1 MAGRAGPVPL
11 ADTAPLCQSPAMP
24 MTASALA
31 FTFLGTGAP
40 PVSLRRAGPAHLVE
54 AGPNSVLID
63 CGSGVSQRLVA
74 AGHAGA
80 KLDALI
86 VTHEHSDHLVDFY
99 QLVVS
104 SWHQGRDRPWRVLA
118 PAPALANMRGQYEA
132 FARERA
138 LRIAFEK
145 RPDATGLE
153 VVFEELQEGPVSGLG
168 ALSIEAFL
176 VDHRPVEPAFG
187 LELVAG
193 ESRIVFSGDTRLT
206 PSLEQ
211 AAQGCDLLVCEVFVD
226 SQMPVVAGVRSAE
239 TVASVQSYHMTPAV
253 VAGLA
258 SRAGVRALALTHLVP
273 PGADTA
279 ALAGEIRAGG
289 YGGSLI
295 IGEDL
300 MRVELPGRL
309 LRWNGATIG
318 F

>member
-1 MAGRAGPVPL
+1 
-11 ADTAPLCQSPAMP
+11 
-24 MTASALA
+24 MTTTELA
-31 FTFLGTGAP
+31 FTFLGSGAP

-54 AGPNSVLID
+54 AGGLKVLID
-63 CGSGVSQRLVA
+63 CGSGVSQRLFA
-74 AGHAGA
+74 AGHTGA
-80 KLDALI
+80 QIDALI

-104 SWHQGRDRPWRVLA
+104 SWHQGRNRPWRVLA

-153 VVFEELQEGPVSGLG
+153 VVFEELREGPVPGLN

-176 VDHRPVEPAFG
+176 VDHKPVEPAFG
-187 LELVAG
+187 LSLSANG
-193 ESRIVFSGDTRLT
+193 SRIVFSGDTRLT

-211 AAQGCDLLVCEVFVD
+211 AAQGCDLLVCEVFID
-226 SQMPVVAGVRSAE
+226 SQMPVSAGVRSAE

-258 SRAGVRALALTHLVP
+258 RRAGVKALALTHLVP

-279 ALAGEIRAGG
+279 ALFAEVRAGG
-289 YGGSLI
+289 HAGPLI
-295 IGEDL
+295 VGEDL
-300 MRVELPGRL
+300 MRLELPARL
-309 LRWNGATIG
+309 LRWNGAALG

>member
-1 MAGRAGPVPL
+1 
-11 ADTAPLCQSPAMP
+11 
-24 MTASALA
+24 MTTDLA
-31 FTFLGTGAP
+31 FTFLGSGAP

-54 AGPNSVLID
+54 AGGAKVLVD

-80 KLDALI
+80 QIDALI

-99 QLVVS
+99 QLIVS
-104 SWHQGRDRPWRVLA
+104 SWHQGRNRPWRVLA
-118 PAPALANMRGQYEA
+118 PEPALANMRGQYEA

-153 VVFEELQEGPVSGLG
+153 VVFEELQQVPVAGLG
-168 ALSIEAFL
+168 DLAVEAFL
-176 VDHRPVEPAFG
+176 VDHKPVEPAFG
-187 LELVAG
+187 LSLSANG
-193 ESRIVFSGDTRLT
+193 SRIVFSGDTRLT
-206 PSLEQ
+206 PSLERV
-211 AAQGCDLLVCEVFVD
+211 AEGCDLLVCEVFID
-226 SQMPVVAGVRSAE
+226 SQMPVTAGVRSAQ

-258 SRAGVRALALTHLVP
+258 ARAGVKTVALTHLVP

-279 ALAGEIRAGG
+279 ALFAEIRAGG
-289 YGGSLI
+289 YAGPLI
-295 IGEDL
+295 VGEDL
-300 MRVELPGRL
+300 MRLELPARL
-309 LRWNGATIG
+309 LRWNGAAIG

>member
-1 MAGRAGPVPL
+1 VTT
-11 ADTAPLCQSPAMP
+11 D
-24 MTASALA
+24 LA

-54 AGPNSVLID
+54 ADGVKVLID

-80 KLDALI
+80 QIDALI

-118 PAPALANMRGQYEA
+118 PGPALANMRGQYEA

-153 VVFEELQEGPVSGLG
+153 VVFEELQAGPIPGLDG
-168 ALSIEAFL
+168 LAIEAFL

-187 LELVAG
+187 LKVSGG

-206 PSLEQ
+206 PALEQ

-226 SQMPVVAGVRSAE
+226 SQMPVVAGVRSAQ
-239 TVASVQSYHMTPAV
+239 TVEAVQSYHMTPAV
-253 VAGLA
+253 LAGLA
-258 SRAGVRALALTHLVP
+258 LRSGARTLALTHVVP

-279 ALAGEIRAGG
+279 ALFAEVRGGG
-289 YGGSLI
+289 YAGPLI
-295 IGEDL
+295 VAEDL
-300 MRVELPGRL
+300 MRLELPMRL
-309 LRWNGATIG
+309 LRWNGAALG

>member
-1 MAGRAGPVPL
+1 MI
-11 ADTAPLCQSPAMP
+11 DNS
-24 MTASALA
+24 LA

-40 PVSLRRAGPAHLVE
+40 PVSLRRAGPSHLVE
-54 AGPNSVLID
+54 AAGRKVLVD

-74 AGHAGA
+74 AGHRGA
-80 KLDALI
+80 DIDLLI

-118 PAPALANMRGQYEA
+118 PAPALANMRAQYEA
-132 FARERA
+132 FARERS

-153 VVFEELQEGPVSGLG
+153 VIFEELREGIVSGLG
-168 ALSIEAFL
+168 DLTIEAFL
-176 VDHRPVEPAFG
+176 VDHKPVEPAFG
-187 LELVAG
+187 LCFSHG
-193 ESRIVFSGDTRLT
+193 SSRVVFSGDTRLT

-211 AAQGCDLLVCEVFVD
+211 AAQGCGLLVCEVFIS

-239 TVASVQSYHMTPAV
+239 TVASVQSYHMTPEV

-258 SRAGVRALALTHLVP
+258 LRSGAKALALTHLVP
-273 PGADTA
+273 PAADTA
-279 ALAGEIRAGG
+279 ALAREIRAAG
-289 YGGSLI
+289 YAGPLI

-300 MRVELPGRL
+300 MRLEWPERL
-309 LRWNGATIG
+309 LSWNGATIG

>member
-1 MAGRAGPVPL
+1 
-11 ADTAPLCQSPAMP
+11 
-24 MTASALA
+24 MTTDLA

-40 PVSLRRAGPAHLVE
+40 PASLRRAGPSHLVE
-54 AGPNSVLID
+54 AGHTKLLVD

-80 KLDALI
+80 QLDALI

-99 QLVVS
+99 QLIVS
-104 SWHQGRDRPWRVLA
+104 SWHQGRNRPWRVIA
-118 PAPALANMRGQYEA
+118 PEPALANMRGQYEA

-153 VVFEELQEGPVSGLG
+153 VVFEELREGPVAGLG
-168 ALSIEAFL
+168 ALAVEAFL
-176 VDHRPVEPAFG
+176 VDHKPVEPAFG
-187 LELVAG
+187 LKLSAAG
-193 ESRIVFSGDTRLT
+193 SSIVFSGDTRLA
-206 PSLEQ
+206 PSLER
-211 AAQGCDLLVCEVFVD
+211 AAQGCDLLVSEVFID
-226 SQMPVVAGVRSAE
+226 SQMPVTDGVRSAQ
-239 TVASVQSYHMTPAV
+239 TVASVQSYHMTPSV

-258 SRAGVRALALTHLVP
+258 ARTGAKALALTHLVP

-279 ALAGEIRAGG
+279 ALFAEVRAGG
-289 YGGSLI
+289 YAGPLI

-300 MRVELPGRL
+300 MRLELPARL
-309 LRWNGATIG
+309 LRWNGAALG

>member
-1 MAGRAGPVPL
+1 
-11 ADTAPLCQSPAMP
+11 
-24 MTASALA
+24 MTTDLA
-31 FTFLGTGAP
+31 FTFLGSGAP

-54 AGPNSVLID
+54 AGGSKVLID

-80 KLDALI
+80 QIDALI

-99 QLVVS
+99 QLVIS
-104 SWHQGRDRPWRVLA
+104 SWHQGRNRPWRVIA

-145 RPDATGLE
+145 RPDSSGLD
-153 VVFEELQEGPVSGLG
+153 VVFEELREGPVPGLEG
-168 ALSIEAFL
+168 LAIDAFL
-176 VDHRPVEPAFG
+176 VDHKPVEPAFG
-187 LELVAG
+187 LSVSAKDC
-193 ESRIVFSGDTRLT
+193 RIVFSGDTRLT

-211 AAQGCDLLVCEVFVD
+211 AAEGCDLLVCEVFID
-226 SQMPVVAGVRSAE
+226 SQMPIVAGVRSAE
-239 TVASVQSYHMTPAV
+239 TVASVQSYHITPSV

-258 SRAGVRALALTHLVP
+258 RRAGVKALALTHLVP

-279 ALAGEIRAGG
+279 ALFAEVRAGG
-289 YGGSLI
+289 YAGPLI
-295 IGEDL
+295 VGEDL
-300 MRVELPGRL
+300 MRLELPARL
-309 LRWNGATIG
+309 LRWNGAALG

>member
-1 MAGRAGPVPL
+1 
-11 ADTAPLCQSPAMP
+11 
-24 MTASALA
+24 MTTDLA

-40 PVSLRRAGPAHLVE
+40 PVSLRRAGPSHLVE
-54 AGPNSVLID
+54 ASGSKLLID

-80 KLDALI
+80 QIDSLI

-104 SWHQGRDRPWRVLA
+104 SWHQGRNRPWRVLA
-118 PAPALANMRGQYEA
+118 PEPALANMRGQFEA

-138 LRIAFEK
+138 LRVAFEK

-153 VVFEELQEGPVSGLG
+153 VVFEELREGAVAGLEG
-168 ALSIEAFL
+168 LAIEAFL
-176 VDHRPVEPAFG
+176 VDHKPVEPAFG
-187 LELVAG
+187 LSLSANG
-193 ESRIVFSGDTRLT
+193 SRIVFSGDTRLT
-206 PSLEQ
+206 PSLEE
-211 AAQGCDLLVCEVFVD
+211 AAQGCDLLVCEVFID
-226 SQMPVVAGVRSAE
+226 SQMPIAAGVRSAA

-258 SRAGVRALALTHLVP
+258 RRAGVRALALTHIVP

-279 ALAGEIRAGG
+279 ALFAEVRAGG
-289 YGGSLI
+289 YAGPLI

-300 MRVELPGRL
+300 MRLELPARL
-309 LRWNGATIG
+309 LRWNGAALG

>member
-1 MAGRAGPVPL
+1 MT
-11 ADTAPLCQSPAMP
+11 TA
-24 MTASALA
+24 ASALF

-40 PVSLRRAGPAHLVE
+40 PVSLRRAGPAHLIE
-54 AGPNSVLID
+54 AGGNSVLID

-145 RPDATGLE
+145 RPDATGLD
-153 VVFEELQEGPVSGLG
+153 VVFEELREGPVPGLG
-168 ALSIEAFL
+168 GLSVEAFL

-187 LELVAG
+187 LALTAG
-193 ESRIVFSGDTRLT
+193 DSRIVFSGDTRLT

-211 AAQGCDLLVCEVFVD
+211 AAQGCALLVCEVFVD
-226 SQMPVVAGVRSAE
+226 RQMPVVAGVRSAE
-239 TVASVQSYHMTPAV
+239 TVACVQSYHMTPAV

-258 SRAGVRALALTHLVP
+258 LRAGAKALALTHLVP

-289 YGGSLI
+289 YGGPLI

>member
-1 MAGRAGPVPL
+1 
-11 ADTAPLCQSPAMP
+11 
-24 MTASALA
+24 MTTDLA
-31 FTFLGTGAP
+31 FTFLGSGAP

-54 AGPNSVLID
+54 TGDVKVLVD

-80 KLDALI
+80 QIDALI

-99 QLVVS
+99 QLIVS
-104 SWHQGRDRPWRVLA
+104 SWHQGRNRPWRVLA
-118 PAPALANMRGQYEA
+118 PEPALANMRGQYEA

-153 VVFEELQEGPVSGLG
+153 VVFEELREGPVAGLG
-168 ALSIEAFL
+168 DLAVEAFL
-176 VDHRPVEPAFG
+176 VDHKPVEPAFG
-187 LELVAG
+187 LSLSANG
-193 ESRIVFSGDTRLT
+193 SRVVFSGDTRLT

-211 AAQGCDLLVCEVFVD
+211 AADGCDLLVCEVFID
-226 SQMPVVAGVRSAE
+226 SQMPVTAGVRSAE

-253 VAGLA
+253 VSGLA
-258 SRAGVRALALTHLVP
+258 RRAGVKALALTHLVP

-279 ALAGEIRAGG
+279 ALFTEVRAGG
-289 YGGSLI
+289 YAGPLI
-295 IGEDL
+295 VGEDL
-300 MRVELPGRL
+300 MRLELPARL
-309 LRWNGATIG
+309 LRWNGAAIG

>member
-1 MAGRAGPVPL
+1 MT
-11 ADTAPLCQSPAMP
+11 DTGG
-24 MTASALA
+24 LA

-54 AGPNSVLID
+54 AAGTRLLID

-74 AGHAGA
+74 AGTRGA
-80 KLDALI
+80 DIDALV

-104 SWHQGRDRPWRVLA
+104 SWHQGRARPWRVLA
-118 PAPALANMRGQYEA
+118 PAPALANMKAQYEA

-153 VVFEELQEGPVSGLG
+153 VAFEELHEGRVPGLG
-168 ALSIEAFL
+168 ELAVEAFL
-176 VDHRPVEPAFG
+176 VDHKPVEPAFG
-187 LELVAG
+187 LSLSHG
-193 ESRIVFSGDTRLT
+193 ETRIVFSGDTRLT
-206 PSLEQ
+206 PALEH
-211 AAQGCDLLVCEVFVD
+211 AAQGCDLLVSEVFID

-239 TVASVQSYHMTPAV
+239 TVAAVQGYHMTPAI

-258 SRAGVRALALTHLVP
+258 ARTDAGALALTHLVP
-273 PGADTA
+273 PAADTG
-279 ALAGEIRAGG
+279 ALAREVRAAG
-289 YGGSLI
+289 YDGPLI
-295 IGEDL
+295 VGEDL
-300 MRVELPGRL
+300 MRLEWPRRL

-318 F
+318 L

>member
-1 MAGRAGPVPL
+1 
-11 ADTAPLCQSPAMP
+11 
-24 MTASALA
+24 MTTDLA

-54 AGPNSVLID
+54 ARGVRVLVD

-74 AGHAGA
+74 AGQAGA
-80 KLDALI
+80 QIDALI

-104 SWHQGRDRPWRVLA
+104 SWHQGRNRPWRVLA

-145 RPDATGLE
+145 RPDASGLE
-153 VVFEELQEGPVSGLG
+153 VVFEELREGPVPGLG
-168 ALSIEAFL
+168 DLAVEAFL

-187 LELVAG
+187 LAFSAG

-226 SQMPVVAGVRSAE
+226 SQMPIVAGVRSAQ
-239 TVASVQSYHMTPAV
+239 TVASVQSYHMTPSV
-253 VAGLA
+253 LAGLA
-258 SRAGVRALALTHLVP
+258 LRSGVKALALTHVVP

-279 ALAGEIRAGG
+279 ALFAEVRAGG
-289 YGGSLI
+289 YAGRLI
-295 IGEDL
+295 VAEDL
-300 MRVELPGRL
+300 MRLELPTRL
-309 LRWNGATIG
+309 LRWNGAALG

>member
-1 MAGRAGPVPL
+1 VTTT
-11 ADTAPLCQSPAMP
+11 D
-24 MTASALA
+24 LA
-31 FTFLGTGAP
+31 FTFLGSGAP

-54 AGPNSVLID
+54 AGGSKLLID

-80 KLDALI
+80 QIDALI

-99 QLVVS
+99 QLVIS
-104 SWHQGRDRPWRVLA
+104 SWHQGRNRPWRVLA

-153 VVFEELQEGPVSGLG
+153 VIFEELREGPVAGLG
-168 ALSIEAFL
+168 DLAIEAFL
-176 VDHRPVEPAFG
+176 VDHKPVEPAFG
-187 LELVAG
+187 LSLSANG
-193 ESRIVFSGDTRLT
+193 SRIVFSGDTRLT

-211 AAQGCDLLVCEVFVD
+211 AAEGCDLLVCEVFID
-226 SQMPVVAGVRSAE
+226 SQMPVTAGVRSAE

-258 SRAGVRALALTHLVP
+258 TRAGVKTLALTHLVP

-279 ALAGEIRAGG
+279 ALFAEVRAGG
-289 YGGSLI
+289 YAGPLI
-295 IGEDL
+295 VGEDL
-300 MRVELPGRL
+300 MRLELPARL
-309 LRWNGATIG
+309 LRWNGAALG

>member
-1 MAGRAGPVPL
+1 
-11 ADTAPLCQSPAMP
+11 
-24 MTASALA
+24 MTAASSLA
-31 FTFLGTGAP
+31 FTFIGTGAP

-54 AGPNSVLID
+54 AAGRMVLID

-74 AGHAGA
+74 AGRRGA
-80 KLDALI
+80 DVDLLI

-104 SWHQGRDRPWRVLA
+104 SWHQGRARPWRVAA

-145 RPDATGLE
+145 RPDATGLDI
-153 VVFEELQEGPVSGLG
+153 VFEELREGLIPGLG
-168 ALSIEAFL
+168 DLAVEAFL

-187 LELVAG
+187 LSLSHGA
-193 ESRIVFSGDTRLT
+193 SRIVFSGDTRLT
-206 PSLEQ
+206 PSLEKQ
-211 AAQGCDLLVCEVFVD
+211 AQGCDLLVSEVFID

-239 TVASVQSYHMTPAV
+239 TVASVASYHITPAT

-258 SRAGVRALALTHLVP
+258 QRSGAKALALTHLVP
-273 PGADTA
+273 PAADTA
-279 ALAGEIRAGG
+279 ALAQEIRAAG
-289 YGGSLI
+289 YARPLI
-295 IGEDL
+295 VGEDL
-300 MRVELPGRL
+300 MRLELPGRL
-309 LRWNGATIG
+309 LSWNGATIG

>member
-1 MAGRAGPVPL
+1 
-11 ADTAPLCQSPAMP
+11 
-24 MTASALA
+24 MTIDLA

-54 AGPNSVLID
+54 AGGIKVLID

-80 KLDALI
+80 QLDALI

-99 QLVVS
+99 QLIVS
-104 SWHQGRDRPWRVLA
+104 SWHQGRNRPWRVLA
-118 PAPALANMRGQYEA
+118 PAPALANMRGQYDA

-138 LRIAFEK
+138 LRVAFEK

-153 VVFEELQEGPVSGLG
+153 VIFEKLREGPVAGLG
-168 ALSIEAFL
+168 ELRVEAFL
-176 VDHRPVEPAFG
+176 VDHKPVEPAFG
-187 LELVAG
+187 LAFSANGNRV
-193 ESRIVFSGDTRLT
+193 VFSGDTRLT

-211 AAQGCDLLVCEVFVD
+211 AAQGCDLLVCEVFID
-226 SQMPVVAGVRSAE
+226 SQMPVTAGVRSAE

-258 SRAGVRALALTHLVP
+258 TRAGAKALALTHLVP

-279 ALAGEIRAGG
+279 ALFAEVRAGG
-289 YGGSLI
+289 YAGPLI

-300 MRVELPGRL
+300 MRLELPARL
-309 LRWNGATIG
+309 VRWNGAALG

>member
-1 MAGRAGPVPL
+1 
-11 ADTAPLCQSPAMP
+11 
-24 MTASALA
+24 MTVTTDLA

-54 AGPNSVLID
+54 AGGIKVLVD

-80 KLDALI
+80 GIDALI

-104 SWHQGRDRPWRVLA
+104 AWHQGRNRPWRVLA
-118 PAPALANMRGQYEA
+118 PQPALANMRGQYEA

-153 VVFEELQEGPVSGLG
+153 VAFEELREGRVSGLG
-168 ALSIEAFL
+168 GLSIEAFL
-176 VDHRPVEPAFG
+176 VDHKPVEPAFG
-187 LELVAG
+187 LALSAG
-193 ESRIVFSGDTRLT
+193 GSRIVFSGDTRLT

-226 SQMPVVAGVRSAE
+226 SQMPVVAGVRSAQ

-258 SRAGVRALALTHLVP
+258 SRAGVEALALTHLVP

-279 ALAGEIRAGG
+279 ALFAEIRAGG
-289 YGGSLI
+289 YAGPLI
-295 IGEDL
+295 VGEDL
-300 MRVELPGRL
+300 MRLELPARL
-309 LRWNGATIG
+309 LRWNGAALG
-318 F
+318 L

>member
-1 MAGRAGPVPL
+1 MA
-11 ADTAPLCQSPAMP
+11 D
-24 MTASALA
+24 LA
-31 FTFLGTGAP
+31 FTFLGSGAP

-54 AGPNSVLID
+54 AGGSKLLID

-80 KLDALI
+80 QIDALI

-99 QLVVS
+99 QLIVS
-104 SWHQGRDRPWRVLA
+104 SWHQGRSRPWRVLA
-118 PAPALANMRGQYEA
+118 PEPALANMRGQYEA

-153 VVFEELQEGPVSGLG
+153 VVFEELQQGPVAGLG
-168 ALSIEAFL
+168 TLAVEAFL
-176 VDHRPVEPAFG
+176 VDHKPVEPAFG
-187 LELVAG
+187 LSLSANG
-193 ESRIVFSGDTRLT
+193 SRIVFSGDTRLT

-211 AAQGCDLLVCEVFVD
+211 AADGCDLLVCEVFID
-226 SQMPVVAGVRSAE
+226 SQMPVTAGVRSAE

-258 SRAGVRALALTHLVP
+258 RRAGVKALALTHLVP

-279 ALAGEIRAGG
+279 ALFAEVRAGG
-289 YGGSLI
+289 YAGPLVV
-295 IGEDL
+295 GEDL
-300 MRVELPGRL
+300 MRLELPARL
-309 LRWNGATIG
+309 LRWNGAAIG

>member
-1 MAGRAGPVPL
+1 
-11 ADTAPLCQSPAMP
+11 
-24 MTASALA
+24 MTTTDLA
-31 FTFLGTGAP
+31 FTFLGSGAP
-40 PVSLRRAGPAHLVE
+40 PVSLRRAGPSHLVE
-54 AGPNSVLID
+54 AGGRKLLID

-74 AGHAGA
+74 AGHAGVQI
-80 KLDALI
+80 DALI

-99 QLVVS
+99 QLIVS
-104 SWHQGRDRPWRVLA
+104 SWHQGRNRPWRVLA

-153 VVFEELQEGPVSGLG
+153 VEFEELREGPVSGLG
-168 ALSIEAFL
+168 ALAIDAFL

-187 LELVAG
+187 LALSVNG
-193 ESRIVFSGDTRLT
+193 SRIVFSGDTCLT

-211 AAQGCDLLVCEVFVD
+211 AAEGCGLLVCEVFID
-226 SQMPVVAGVRSAE
+226 SQMPIAAGVRSAE

-258 SRAGVRALALTHLVP
+258 KRAGVKTLALTHLVP

-279 ALAGEIRAGG
+279 ALFAEIREGG
-289 YGGSLI
+289 YDGPLI
-295 IGEDL
+295 VGEDL
-300 MRVELPGRL
+300 MRLELPARL
-309 LRWNGATIG
+309 LRWNGAAIG